1 MSPMSTHH
9 DDSDSGDENSD
20 DDDGQ
25 DYDNEKKITNTSF
38 ASTEPGNSSSFDLI
52 ERISILPQD

>member
-1 MSPMSTHH
+1 MSTYH
-9 DDSDSGDENSD
+9 DDGDSGDENSD

-38 ASTEPGNSSSFDLI
+38 ASTEPRPGNSSSFDLI
-52 ERISILPQD
+52 EGISILPQD